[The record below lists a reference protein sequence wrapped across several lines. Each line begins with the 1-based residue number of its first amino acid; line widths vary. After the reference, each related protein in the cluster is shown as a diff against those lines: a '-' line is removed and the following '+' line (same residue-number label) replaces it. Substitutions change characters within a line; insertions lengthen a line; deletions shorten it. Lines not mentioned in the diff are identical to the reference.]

1 MKTFTIHEYKRVED
15 GSIKASFEPNEDSIK
30 VNRGKTFFYVNKF
43 DRSIIYL
50 DDNYEGKVVSVT
62 YEYSCNNNVKVYS
75 VVPNAPALFNK
86 YSDEDSLISNN
97 IYEAS
102 LEIDNVEYK
111 SSFLSRI
118 EPLYSSVSV
127 IRSDTGTL
135 LEEYTDFMITNCINR
150 NSLLAY
156 DILKNSVDEDDYTTS
171 SDDEVEIT
179 SAAKQ
184 FVRYKTD
191 LDLVNAKYLSIVGNL
206 GTNKKKISSLDIE
219 TTQDLPELEDMLS
232 YFREKVKEYE
242 DELKLGTST
251 SIAVTFV
258 KASGS
263 TYPVDSRNSF

>member
-1 MKTFTIHEYKRVED
+1 MKTFTIHEYRRVED
-15 GSIKASFEPNEDSIK
+15 GSIKTSFEPNEDSIK
-30 VNRGKTFFYVNKF
+30 INNGQTFFYVNKF

-50 DDNYEGKVVSVT
+50 DENYEGKVVSVT

-86 YSDEDSLISNN
+86 YAEEDGLISNN

-102 LEIDNVEYK
+102 LELDNVEYK
-111 SSFLSRI
+111 SKFLSKI
-118 EPLYSSVSV
+118 EPLYSSVNI

-150 NSLLAY
+150 NSILAY
-156 DILKNSVDEDDYTTS
+156 EILENSVDEDDYYGS
-171 SDDEVEIT
+171 SSGEVEIT

-242 DELKLGTST
+242 DELKLGATT
-251 SIAVTFV
+251 SIAVSFV
-258 KASGS
+258 KANNSN
-263 TYPVDSRNSF
+263 YPVDSRNSF